1 MSISATSADK
11 IDKKAEKSAMTF
23 SMASIMLDGS
33 IQLKPLEVKSGK
45 TNFPA
50 EKDFPKDKAVQVSFG
65 RLSSAFVLPTFGKSV
80 SEFKNS
86 IKKINDSTIE
96 IGDTPSI
103 FSFYDPFQNYTIRDA
118 KNRFTFEA
126 ITNGSIYVGQE
137 SDGMISVYSI
147 DSIGEMTFLADGKK
161 MTDIILFPGMF
172 IRFDPSQ
179 NPELKNAD
187 ITKIMQILQG
197 KKGNIGT
204 GIEFAD
210 VRLMRSDGSATFFLS
225 RLPRN
230 TKILF
235 KMLQKSF
242 QERVKKVALLEKYAD
257 DNAEFNPNNAN
268 IRLIN
273 PTKKMHQVL

>member
-1 MSISATSADK
+1 MQI
-11 IDKKAEKSAMTF
+11 
-23 SMASIMLDGS
+23 
-33 IQLKPLEVKSGK
+33 
-45 TNFPA
+45 
-50 EKDFPKDKAVQVSFG
+50 SFG
-65 RLSSAFVLPTFGKSV
+65 RLSSAFVLPAFGKSV

-86 IKKINDSTIE
+86 IKKTNDSTIE

-103 FSFYDPFQNYTIRDA
+103 FSFYDPFQNYTIRDT

-172 IRFDPSQ
+172 IRFDPTQ
-179 NPELKNAD
+179 NSELKNAD
-187 ITKIMQILQG
+187 ITQIMQVLQG
-197 KKGNIGT
+197 KKGNMGT
-204 GIEFAD
+204 GIEFTD

-242 QERVKKVALLEKYAD
+242 QDRVKKVALLEKYAD
-257 DNAEFNPNNAN
+257 DNAEFNPNNDNAK
-268 IRLIN
+268 LIN
-273 PTKKMHQVL
+273 PTKKMHHVL